1 MRTRVRRYEWD
12 GWSLVVERPPRRH
25 TDHSAVVSGLI
36 PPDFLVLSLEGGD
49 EPVTWIEYY
58 PPQESRFEHLR
69 RVTFDRYT
77 PTVVPG
83 PRVWRTRLG
92 EPA

>member
-1 MRTRVRRYEWD
+1 M
-12 GWSLVVERPPRRH
+12 
-25 TDHSAVVSGLI
+25 
-36 PPDFLVLSLEGGD
+36 LSLEGGD
-49 EPVTWIEYY
+49 EPVIWIEYY

-92 EPA
+92 EPAWHPLERDAIERRIGPLDD